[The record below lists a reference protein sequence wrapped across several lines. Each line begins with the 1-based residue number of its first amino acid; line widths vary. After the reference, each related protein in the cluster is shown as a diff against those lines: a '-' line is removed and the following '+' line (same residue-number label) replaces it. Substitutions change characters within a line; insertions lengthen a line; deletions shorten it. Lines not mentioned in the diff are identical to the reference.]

1 MSASGP
7 HPVRITS
14 LLFPVLGLVLL
25 AFILRETD
33 MTQLRSH
40 IEAVGWTTF
49 GEICLLF
56 LVYFAA
62 DVINW
67 QAALPQVPRTP
78 RWFGRLWLVRM
89 IGDAYNNVTPT
100 AALGGEPI
108 KAWLMKRRYGVAWR
122 DTGTGIVIARTST
135 MFALIVFVAI
145 GVILAWRRP
154 DLDSTQQRL
163 ALATLLIVVAGTAA
177 IFFAQYFKLS
187 TRVARALGATRW
199 GARLVRAIAT
209 VEDIDRQLTGYY
221 REHRYALV
229 VSIVAAWLAWVLGAL
244 EAWVILH
251 ALGANLSF
259 ADVWIMEAFVQ
270 SVRATSFFIPA
281 ALGTQEAAMVVMI
294 HWLSGAPSVGIATA
308 LVRRA
313 RELLWIVASLLLSAA
328 FAATPHQVGQLESD
342 A

>member
-1 MSASGP
+1 M
-7 HPVRITS
+7 RITP
-14 LLFPVLGLVLL
+14 LLLPLLGLVLL
-25 AFILRETD
+25 MFVVRQTD
-33 MTQLRSH
+33 VAQLRAH
-40 IEAVGWTTF
+40 IETVGWTSF
-49 GEICLLF
+49 AQICLLF

-89 IGDAYNNVTPT
+89 IGDAYNNITPT

-122 DTGTGIVIARTST
+122 DTGAGIVIARTST

-145 GVILAWRRP
+145 GVILVWRRP
-154 DLDSTQQRL
+154 GLDSAQQGL
-163 ALATLLIVVAGTAA
+163 ALATLLVVVAGTAA
-177 IFFAQYFKLS
+177 IFLVQYFKLS
-187 TRVARALGATRW
+187 TRLAHALGTTRW

-221 REHRYALV
+221 REHRYALI
-229 VSIVAAWLAWVLGAL
+229 VSIGAAWSAWVLGAL
-244 EAWVILH
+244 EAWLILH
-251 ALGANLSF
+251 ALGAHLSF

-270 SVRATSFFIPA
+270 SVRAASFFIPA
-281 ALGTQEAAMVVMI
+281 ALGTQDAAMLVMVN
-294 HWLSGAPSVGIATA
+294 WLLGTQSVGVATA

-313 RELLWIVASLLLSAA
+313 RELLWIAASLLLGAA
-328 FAATPHQVGQLESD
+328 CAATPHQVGQLEIGD
-342 A
+342 

>member
-1 MSASGP
+1 M
-7 HPVRITS
+7 RITH
-14 LLFPVLGLVLL
+14 LLFPVLGLLLLVLVL
-25 AFILRETD
+25 GQAD
-33 MTQLRSH
+33 VAQLRAH
-40 IEAVGWTTF
+40 IEAVGWTSF
-49 GEICLLF
+49 AQICLLF

-89 IGDAYNNVTPT
+89 IGDAYNNITPT

-108 KAWLMKRRYGVAWR
+108 KAWLMKRRYGVSWR
-122 DTGTGIVIARTST
+122 DTGAGIVIARTST

-145 GVILAWRRP
+145 GVTLVWRRP
-154 DLDSTQQRL
+154 GLDSAQQGF
-163 ALATLLIVVAGTAA
+163 ALATLLAVVAGTAA
-177 IFFAQYFKLS
+177 IFLVQYFKLS
-187 TRVARALGATRW
+187 TRFARALGATRW

-221 REHRYALV
+221 REHRYALI
-229 VSIVAAWLAWVLGAL
+229 VSIGAAWSAWVLGAL

-251 ALGANLSF
+251 ALGAHLSF

-270 SVRATSFFIPA
+270 SVRAASFFIPA
-281 ALGTQEAAMVVMI
+281 ALGTQEAAMLVMI
-294 HWLSGAPSVGIATA
+294 NWLLGVQSVGVATA

-313 RELLWIVASLLLSAA
+313 RELLWIAASLLLGAA
-328 FAATPHQVGQLESD
+328 CAATPHQVGQLEIGD
-342 A
+342 